1 MSNDSRDEVRRWA
14 YEEFGHADLGDA
26 RRTTRL
32 VRMATAA
39 ALRPGDTVLDVFLSS
54 AERQT
59 DYDFLAN
66 PDIRQEDL
74 LTSVAV
80 ATASR
85 CESHPFVFVA
95 VDGTSLTLTDRA
107 RTRDFRAIG
116 SNANV
121 ASGVEVV
128 HDYAVSPAG
137 VPLGI
142 LGQQWWSRTRQEKRN
157 DCHDRPVH
165 EPEADPPRRAAPRGH
180 VRRQHRGPG
189 VACAAPDVVDAR
201 DDPAFVAGAASCA
214 PHVMMW

>member
-26 RRTTRL
+26 RRATRL

-54 AERQT
+54 AERQA

-85 CESHPFVFVA
+85 CESHTFVFVT

-128 HDYAVSPAG
+128 HAYAVSPG
-137 VPLGI
+137 GFP
-142 LGQQWWSRTRQEKRN
+142 
-157 DCHDRPVH
+157 
-165 EPEADPPRRAAPRGH
+165 
-180 VRRQHRGPG
+180 
-189 VACAAPDVVDAR
+189 
-201 DDPAFVAGAASCA
+201 
-214 PHVMMW
+214 